1 MEITLKI
8 TGRYLWLPCCRD
20 ADPVK
25 LNFYADGPAP
35 SLFTVDHGIIEYYSS
50 DGLLYGAVEA
60 EEDVLSKTFD
70 PGPGAVSIKVLRRGK
85 EKKIS

>member
-1 MEITLKI
+1 MNKKAAVYVH
-8 TGRYLWLPCCRD
+8 GKGGS
-20 ADPVK
+20 ADEAEHFIK
-25 LNFYADGPAP
+25 WK
-35 SLFTVDHGIIEYYSS
+35 YSS

>member
-1 MEITLKI
+1 MGAVLLAVCVLFQAFLLPEKAKASELDGVTVRQILTNEQ
-8 TGRYLWLPCCRD
+8 GRP
-20 ADPVK
+20 
-25 LNFYADGPAP
+25 
-35 SLFTVDHGIIEYYSS
+35 
-50 DGLLYGAVEA
+50 VEA